1 MLPIDVLADLGKP
14 LGYLVFFLIGAGF
27 GFALEIAGFGDS
39 RRLAAQFYLKDMT
52 VLKTMFTGILVA
64 CLLIFLSSSI
74 GVLDF
79 SQLVVNETY
88 LWPGIIGGLIM
99 GVGFVIGGY
108 CPGTS
113 LVSAA
118 SLKIDGFVFLSG
130 TVIGAGVFG
139 ETIKYFEDLWYS
151 SYKGRYL
158 VSDSLDWSIGATV
171 LGVTILA
178 LVFFYA
184 AEKTEEFFRKK
195 ETGEPWS
202 WKITKRSYIFSSI
215 VLVLTAIVIL
225 VIGQPDPIRK
235 WKMMESKYSEQLT
248 SKAVFIHPLEYVKTN
263 NDASI
268 KLITLDLRTASEFDA
283 FHIFGAVNLKLDNL
297 LDPKFVSQYA
307 QLPTNGVVILI
318 ADKDEVSVKAWEYL
332 KVQGV
337 VNVYILENGLQNWTK
352 LFGNLKVHGKPINLS
367 SPPSDILE
375 LFPKN
380 TYTPKIK
387 VSCKKHGG
395 GLCG

>member
-1 MLPIDVLADLGKP
+1 MLPIDVLTDLGKP
-14 LGYLVFFLIGAGF
+14 LGYLVFFLIGVGF
-27 GFALEIAGFGDS
+27 GFSLEIAGFGDS

-88 LWPGIIGGLIM
+88 LWPGIVGGLIM

-118 SLKIDGFVFLSG
+118 SLKIDGALFLLGTVFGAGFFGESLSG
-130 TVIGAGVFG
+130 
-139 ETIKYFEDLWYS
+139 FENFWYS

-158 VSDSLDWSIGATV
+158 VSDWLDWSIGATV
-171 LGVTILA
+171 FAVTLMAIFL
-178 LVFFYA
+178 FYV
-184 AEKTEEFFRKK
+184 AEKTEEYFRKK
-195 ETGEPWS
+195 ETGESWS
-202 WKITKRSYIFSSI
+202 WKISKRSYIYSSI
-215 VLVLTAIVIL
+215 IVVVTAL
-225 VIGQPDPIRK
+225 VIMVVGQPDPVRK
-235 WKMMESKYSEQLT
+235 WKLMESKYSEQLT

-268 KLITLDLRTASEFDA
+268 KLITIDLRSGKAFEV
-283 FHIFGAVNLKLDNL
+283 FHIFGSVNMSLSDMLN
-297 LDPKFVSQYA
+297 PKIVSEYA
-307 QLPTNGVVILI
+307 QLPSNGVVILI
-318 ADKDEVSVKAWEYL
+318 SENNDESIKAWQYL

-337 VNVYILENGLQNWTK
+337 ANVYILDNGLQNWEK

-380 TYTPKIK
+380 TFTPKIK
-387 VSCKKHGG
+387 ISSKKHGG

>member
-74 GVLDF
+74 GILDF

-130 TVIGAGVFG
+130 TVIGAG
-139 ETIKYFEDLWYS
+139 
-151 SYKGRYL
+151 
-158 VSDSLDWSIGATV
+158 
-171 LGVTILA
+171 
-178 LVFFYA
+178 
-184 AEKTEEFFRKK
+184 
-195 ETGEPWS
+195 
-202 WKITKRSYIFSSI
+202 
-215 VLVLTAIVIL
+215 
-225 VIGQPDPIRK
+225 
-235 WKMMESKYSEQLT
+235 
-248 SKAVFIHPLEYVKTN
+248 
-263 NDASI
+263 
-268 KLITLDLRTASEFDA
+268 
-283 FHIFGAVNLKLDNL
+283 
-297 LDPKFVSQYA
+297 
-307 QLPTNGVVILI
+307 
-318 ADKDEVSVKAWEYL
+318 
-332 KVQGV
+332 
-337 VNVYILENGLQNWTK
+337 
-352 LFGNLKVHGKPINLS
+352 
-367 SPPSDILE
+367 
-375 LFPKN
+375 
-380 TYTPKIK
+380 
-387 VSCKKHGG
+387 
-395 GLCG
+395 